1 MGATGG
7 GSTAGEVGADRAW
20 SFGEGDEVAPGL
32 RAIAPLGDGS
42 RCETWLAWDVARWG
56 AVAVKLPRPGED
68 AGGAAAAAL
77 TREHRAAA
85 RVAHPGVRRL
95 LDARLDAA
103 PPHLVFEYLEGPTLA
118 HVLDEDGPLDPIDVA
133 LVGTQLAAALA
144 YLHDALGIAHLDVKP
159 GNAVLRDGRAV
170 LIDLGIARPVG
181 EPPPDGRLRGS
192 PAYMAP
198 EQLRRAP
205 AAPAADLFALGL
217 VLYELVTGVAPYD
230 DEDAEPGREP
240 QLLGRPD
247 RRPGD
252 LAPGVPPGLDEAI
265 WRLLDPDPSR
275 RPTARE
281 ALADLA
287 AALPDGLD
295 PEDRPWPVWATGILP
310 PAGGGGR
317 AGGRAGGR

>member
-1 MGATGG
+1 MGATSGRSTTGG
-7 GSTAGEVGADRAW
+7 VEADLAW
-20 SFGEGDEVAPGL
+20 SFAEGDEIAPGL
-32 RAIAPLGDGS
+32 RAIALLGDGR
-42 RCETWLAWDVARWG
+42 RCETWLAWDAARWG
-56 AVAVKLPRPGED
+56 AVAVKLPHPGGD

-77 TREHRAAA
+77 AREHRAAA

-118 HVLDEDGPLDPIDVA
+118 HVLDEDGPLDAVDVV

-181 EPPPDGRLRGS
+181 EAPPDGKLRGS

-198 EQLRRAP
+198 EQLRREP
-205 AAPAADLFALGL
+205 AAAATDLFALGL
-217 VLYELVTGVAPYD
+217 VLYELLTGVAPYD
-230 DEDAEPGREP
+230 DVDAEPGREP
-240 QLLGRPD
+240 QLLGRPAKL
-247 RRPGD
+247 PGD
-252 LAPGVPPGLDEAI
+252 RSPDVPPGLDEVI
-265 WRLLDPDPSR
+265 RRLLDPDPPG

-281 ALADLA
+281 ALAGLA
-287 AALPDGLD
+287 AALPDDLA
-295 PEDRPWPVWATGILP
+295 PEDRPWPAWAARLLP
-310 PAGGGGR
+310 PAAPASAR
-317 AGGRAGGR
+317 AGGR